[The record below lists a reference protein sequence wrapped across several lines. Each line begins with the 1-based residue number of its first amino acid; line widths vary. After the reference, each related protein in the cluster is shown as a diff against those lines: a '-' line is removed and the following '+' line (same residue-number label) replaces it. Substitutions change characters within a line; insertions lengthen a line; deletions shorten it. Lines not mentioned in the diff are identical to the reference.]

1 MENFEDKVKSMKA
14 SEIVQAMIDS
24 LKEPVYKID
33 MDTFGMT
40 FEGVCYGCAA
50 TNTIAK
56 ISGEFVEFNCDK
68 NSYVQWSDKLKV
80 GSDFLWNFEM
90 AIDYLR
96 SGDLLYYAK
105 YAEKAGFGTLPLA
118 IWESQS
124 GPDYSRLPVL
134 TSVSYL
140 KNLHHYEAL
149 VEALKLAEAEEA
161 KEAEETEQEG
171 VSNET

>member
-56 ISGEFVEFNCDK
+56 ISGEFVEFNCDNK
-68 NSYVQWSDKLKV
+68 SYVQWSDKLKIDP
-80 GSDFLWNFEM
+80 DFLWNFEM
-90 AIDYLR
+90 AIDSLR
-96 SGDLLYYAK
+96 SGNLLHYAK
-105 YAEKAGFGTLPLA
+105 YAEKAGFATLPLA

-140 KNLHHYEAL
+140 ENLPHYEAL
-149 VEALKLAEAEEA
+149 VETIKLAEVAEEA
-161 KEAEETEQEG
+161 EEEG
-171 VSNET
+171 VSNEA